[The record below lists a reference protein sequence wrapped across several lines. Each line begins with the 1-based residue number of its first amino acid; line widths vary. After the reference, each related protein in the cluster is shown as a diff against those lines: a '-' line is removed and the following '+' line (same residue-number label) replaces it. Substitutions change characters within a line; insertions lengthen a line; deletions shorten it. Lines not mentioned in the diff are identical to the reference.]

1 MIKKFLFLFFLAVSF
16 NLSSSE
22 KYSAINNIL
31 LSDNIFIE
39 HKTIN
44 KISNKNTASTGI
56 MARSES
62 EVKIIMT
69 YPLNESY
76 TLYET
81 HINYCDD
88 DFNECSIIDD
98 PQIINSPFFYILK
111 NGLTKDADINSY
123 LIFDRDIEPSA
134 GSIKINLI
142 NNKSLVLTYVDS
154 LGVINKVKL
163 RDNS

>member
-56 MARSES
+56 MARLES

-111 NGLTKDADINSY
+111 NGLTKDADINDY
-123 LIFDRDIEPSA
+123 LVFDKDIEPSA
-134 GSIKINLI
+134 NSIKINLI
-142 NNKSLVLTYVDS
+142 NDKSLVLTYVDT
-154 LGVINKVKL
+154 LGIINKLNL